1 MMAVTVY
8 GGRERDRQQYQNI
21 HIIRS
26 LLLLAIVV
34 VVVVVVVHNFV
45 GSPGLLVISLTL
57 VL

>member
-26 LLLLAIVV
+26 LLLLA